1 MAESKKR
8 AHSIPEDFNSLKEAG
23 DFWDT
28 HDASD
33 HWRQMRDAQFTATL
47 TREPKV
53 VVLEQGIAKRVSSA
67 ARKRH
72 VSAETLV
79 NLWLKEKLAS
89 VR

>member
-1 MAESKKR
+1 MEESKKKVD
-8 AHSIPEDFNSLKEAG
+8 SVPEGFKSLKEAG

-33 HWRQMRDAQFTATL
+33 HWRQTRDAQFTATL
-47 TREPKV
+47 SREPKV
-53 VVLEQGIAKRVSSA
+53 VVLEQGIAKRVFLA

-72 VSAETLV
+72 ISAETLV

-89 VR
+89 IR